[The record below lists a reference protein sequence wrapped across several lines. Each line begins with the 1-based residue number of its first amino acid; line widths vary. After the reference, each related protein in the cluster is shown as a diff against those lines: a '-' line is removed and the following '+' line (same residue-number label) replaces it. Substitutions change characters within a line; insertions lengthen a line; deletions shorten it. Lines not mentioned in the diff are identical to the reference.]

1 MAINDQ
7 SAVKAQ
13 YSTAENLTKRM
24 SIHEKYS
31 VNPQGFGNWIV
42 SQYRIEEGMS
52 VLELGCGTGDMWAGQ
67 DALIARCAR
76 LILSDF
82 SEGMLVK
89 ARETLRKQQ
98 KIEFQRIDIQDI
110 PYPDDSFDV
119 VIANMMLYHVPDIQK
134 GLGEVRRVLKNTGT
148 FYAATYG
155 ENGMM
160 AYLSSLFSAYG
171 IRNESNHQFTLQNGN
186 AQLSRFFAD
195 VRRMD
200 YIDALAVADTEDIA
214 DYIGSLTGM
223 AALRN
228 LPRDL
233 IVSVLNEHK
242 KDGILHIPK
251 EYGLFIAK

>member
-82 SEGMLVK
+82 SGNQLYLTGIGFLQSLIPDYGKGSPSYGSSHIQFAV
-89 ARETLRKQQ
+89 RS
-98 KIEFQRIDIQDI
+98 RID
-110 PYPDDSFDV
+110 PH
-119 VIANMMLYHVPDIQK
+119 L
-134 GLGEVRRVLKNTGT
+134 
-148 FYAATYG
+148 
-155 ENGMM
+155 
-160 AYLSSLFSAYG
+160 
-171 IRNESNHQFTLQNGN
+171 
-186 AQLSRFFAD
+186 
-195 VRRMD
+195 
-200 YIDALAVADTEDIA
+200 
-214 DYIGSLTGM
+214 
-223 AALRN
+223 
-228 LPRDL
+228 
-233 IVSVLNEHK
+233 
-242 KDGILHIPK
+242 
-251 EYGLFIAK
+251 

>member
-7 SAVKAQ
+7 SSVRAQ

-52 VLELGCGTGDMWAGQ
+52 VLELGCGTGDMWAGR
-67 DALIARCAR
+67 DVLIARCAR

-82 SEGMLVK
+82 SEGMLAK
-89 ARETLRKQQ
+89 ARETLREQQ

-119 VIANMMLYHVPDIQK
+119 VSANMMLYHVPDIPK

-160 AYLSSLFSAYG
+160 A
-171 IRNESNHQFTLQNGN
+171 
-186 AQLSRFFAD
+186 
-195 VRRMD
+195 
-200 YIDALAVADTEDIA
+200 
-214 DYIGSLTGM
+214 
-223 AALRN
+223 
-228 LPRDL
+228 
-233 IVSVLNEHK
+233 
-242 KDGILHIPK
+242 
-251 EYGLFIAK
+251 